1 MRAVF
6 VSIGLVLVLVVI
18 LTYDRY
24 ERSAPPD
31 QNPGTSSAE
40 KWVSAY
46 YAGWMQGHLPIAA
59 IDFSAITHLMHFS
72 VYPNGGSKIDGT
84 LNGINR
90 ESSMAVTG
98 AAHAAGK
105 KAIITVGGWGADKA
119 FDEATNNAN
128 RDQFIANLVSYM
140 ASNGYD
146 GIDIDWEPV
155 TSPAQ
160 FRRFIPDLRAAMKRA
175 NPHALL
181 MTAVFSYDVTV
192 VEMHKYF
199 DQVNLMTYD
208 MAGPWEGWVT
218 WHTAPLSNGG
228 NRFPSTDGL
237 LPCIEMSVEQYRKTG
252 VPAEKLGIG
261 ITFYGYVWKGGS
273 GTVNGGVTEPKQAWR
288 NPPTVQSNVPYFT
301 IIESY
306 GEYPLRWDEQAKAS
320 YYSIEAGADADDK
333 FISVESE
340 RSIFEKFEYIRREG
354 LGGAIVYELGAGY
367 QPRGAKKQDLL
378 NALKRAHAGEPPPA
392 APLRDIIQPVVEFI
406 IPANGDTI
414 SGQTN
419 VVVRATD
426 NAGIAGVSFVVDET
440 RYGNEFIKP
449 PFSIS
454 IDTWRIR
461 SGQHKIIAT
470 AQDLSG
476 NKASRSIEVTIVR
489 KGMPPAYPELLVYLD
504 ELRSPFINTS
514 WSATVDFQSKEV
526 VRSGNVSI
534 RVQYMANGAFDLM
547 NGTWGVEVP
556 ISTHEYSAL
565 VLDVFPTSA
574 FSLTVGFYNDYTRKV
589 QLQPQRWNSISVPL
603 SFKGSFTRFYLQREE
618 GGTAVVYF
626 DNIRFAPRVAE

>member
-1 MRAVF
+1 MRILLLVMGLILLLAVVF
-6 VSIGLVLVLVVI
+6 SF
-18 LTYDRY
+18 
-24 ERSAPPD
+24 ERGEPAAPRD
-31 QNPGTSSAE
+31 QNPDTSSAE

-72 VYPNGGSKIDGT
+72 IYPNGGSKIDGT

-90 ESSMAVTG
+90 ESSLAVTA

-128 RDQFIANLVSYM
+128 RDQFITNLVSYM

-160 FRRFIPDLRAAMKRA
+160 FRKFIPDLRAAMKRA

-181 MTAVFSYDVTV
+181 MTAVFSYDVSV

-208 MAGPWEGWVT
+208 MAGPWDGWVT

-237 LPCIEMSVEQYRKTG
+237 LPSVEMSVDQYKKSG
-252 VPAEKLGIG
+252 VPAKKLGIG

-273 GTVNGGVTEPKQAWR
+273 GTVNGGVTDPTQAWI
-288 NPPTVQSNVPYFT
+288 NPPTVQGNIPFFT
-301 IIESY
+301 IVESY
-306 GEYPLRWDEQAKAS
+306 GKYPLRWDEKAKAS
-320 YYSIEAGADADDK
+320 FYSIDAEADVDDK
-333 FISVESE
+333 FISLESE
-340 RSIFEKFEYIRREG
+340 RSIFEKFEFIRREG
-354 LGGAIVYELGAGY
+354 LGGAIVYEIGAGY
-367 QPRGAKKQDLL
+367 QPKGARQDLL
-378 NALKRAHAGEPPPA
+378 NAVKRARAGESLPA
-392 APLRDIIQPVVEFI
+392 TPSRDEIPPVVDFI
-406 IPANGDTI
+406 TPLKGDTI

-419 VVVRATD
+419 IAVRATD
-426 NAGIAGVSFVVDET
+426 DQGIAGVSFVVDEV
-440 RYGNEFIKP
+440 RLGNEIFAP
-449 PFSIS
+449 PFSIT

-461 SGQHKIIAT
+461 SGRHKITAT
-470 AQDLSG
+470 ARDMAG
-476 NKASRSIEVTIVR
+476 NKGSSSIEVTIVR

-504 ELRSPFINTS
+504 DLRSPFINTS
-514 WSATVDFQSKEV
+514 WSATVDFENKEV
-526 VRSGNVSI
+526 VRSGNVSA

-547 NGTWGVEVP
+547 SGTWGAEVP
-556 ISTHEYSAL
+556 ISTYEYSAL
-565 VLDVFPTSA
+565 VFDIFPTSE
-574 FSLTVGFYNDYTRKV
+574 FSLTVGFYNDFTRKIR
-589 QLQPQRWNSISVPL
+589 LRPQRWNSVSVSL
-603 SFKGSFTRFYLQREE
+603 DFKGTFTRFYLQREE
-618 GGTAVVYF
+618 GGNAVAYL
-626 DNIRFAPRVAE
+626 DNIRFVPKGPQ